1 MHDEIQSRSESAEDH
16 FIRDPAY
23 ETVERNNFQAMIDVD
38 RYGRRSHDFDAII
51 SATHDH
57 FWDPNDKSYVDF
69 DLPFDMEGEYL
80 MPPERIQELRGAV
93 LDRLDEGQQIKLGN
107 EIMRWQISN
116 IIHGEQGALNLSTGL
131 ADILLDPGAQEY
143 ATNQAREEARHV
155 TGFSYYLKSRW
166 GAAYPVGEVL
176 GHLLED
182 LIKTPIVYKKLV
194 GMQMLLEGLA
204 MGAFANLHK
213 HSRDPVLRRLV
224 QLVMTDEAFHHKFG
238 KIWADKTITNLL
250 PDERNRVEDWAA
262 ECFES
267 LLFNLVNIRQ
277 KRMVYERFGLD
288 WKWVRD
294 SVRETYDDDE
304 RRNEL
309 KDGNN
314 VFRVLA
320 KTLISAGIITERT
333 SYVYAEWVNMKELY
347 SESQEI
353 PGAAAVMDGI
363 EDLRRINSQRK
374 VIGQKF

>member
-1 MHDEIQSRSESAEDH
+1 MSDQVRKDVNFADQHL
-16 FIRDPAY
+16 IRDPAY
-23 ETVERNNFQAMIDVD
+23 QTIERENFRAMMDAK
-38 RYGRRSHDFDAII
+38 RYDNRSHNFDEII

-69 DLPFDMEGEYL
+69 SQTFDMECEYL

-116 IIHGEQGALNLSTGL
+116 ITHGEQGALNLSTNL
-131 ADILLDPGAQEY
+131 ADILLDGGAQEY

-155 TGFSYYLKSRW
+155 TGFSYYINSRW
-166 GAAYPVGEVL
+166 GSVYPVGDVL
-176 GHLLED
+176 GDLLEN
-182 LIKTPIVYKKLV
+182 LIKTPVVYKKLV

-213 HSRDPVLRRLV
+213 HARDPVLCRLV

-238 KIWADKTITNLL
+238 KIWAEKTIINLS
-250 PDERNRVEDWAA
+250 PEERDLVEDWAA
-262 ECFES
+262 KCFES

-277 KRMVYERFGLD
+277 KRMVYEQFGLD
-288 WKWVRD
+288 WEWVRD
-294 SVRETYDDDE
+294 AVRETYNNDE

-309 KDGNN
+309 KDGTN

-320 KTLISAGIITERT
+320 KTLISVGIITDRT
-333 SYVYAEWVNMKELY
+333 KHVYAEWVNMKEL
-347 SESQEI
+347 ETEDCEI
-353 PGAAAVMDGI
+353 PGAAAVIEGI
-363 EDLRRINSQRK
+363 TDLRRINAKRK
-374 VIGQKF
+374 VMGQKF

>member
-1 MHDEIQSRSESAEDH
+1 MPDEVRSSAETDDH
-16 FIRDPAY
+16 LIRDAAY
-23 ETVERNNFQAMIDVD
+23 ETVSRDDFRAMIDVD
-38 RYGRRSHDFDAII
+38 RYDNRSHDFDEII

-57 FWDPNDKSYVDF
+57 FWDPNDKNYVDF
-69 DLPFDMEGEYL
+69 DQPFDMAKEYL

-131 ADILLDPGAQEY
+131 ADILLDAGAQEY

-155 TGFSYYLKSRW
+155 TGFTYYMKSRW
-166 GAAYPVGEVL
+166 GTGYPVGEVL
-176 GHLLED
+176 GDLLEG
-182 LIKTPIVYKKLV
+182 LIKTPVVYKKLV

-213 HSRDPVLRRLV
+213 HARDPVLKRLV

-238 KIWADKTITNLL
+238 KIWADKTIVNLSS
-250 PDERNRVEDWAA
+250 DERDKVEDWAA
-262 ECFES
+262 GCFES
-267 LLFNLVNIRQ
+267 LLFNLVNVRQ
-277 KRMVYERFGLD
+277 KRVVYAQFGLD
-288 WKWVRD
+288 WEWVRD
-294 SVRETYDDDE
+294 AVRETYNDDE
-304 RRNEL
+304 RRKEL

-320 KTLISAGIITERT
+320 KTLISAGIITART
-333 SYVYAEWVNMKELY
+333 AHVYAGWVNMKELEAEDY
-347 SESQEI
+347 EI
-353 PGAAAVMDGI
+353 PGAAAVIEGI
-363 EDLRRINSQRK
+363 EDLRRINANRR